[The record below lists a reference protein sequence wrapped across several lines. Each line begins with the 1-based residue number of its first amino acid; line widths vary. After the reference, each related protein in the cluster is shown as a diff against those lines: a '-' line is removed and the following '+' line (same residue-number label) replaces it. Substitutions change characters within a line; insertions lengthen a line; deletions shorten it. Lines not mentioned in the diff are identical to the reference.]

1 MKQLRHHLSR
11 FFTGTLLTLALL
23 TTVGSARADIF
34 GYIDADGMGH
44 FSTEKLDN
52 RYQLFIRGDGF
63 FDSSQLAPG
72 SVKPLDPKVRS
83 SPLFRYL
90 SQHPNLKKYEAM
102 VDQAAQEF
110 ALEPALLKA
119 VMAAESGFNPGA
131 VSPKGAIGLMQ
142 IMPATAE
149 RYGLTGD
156 NKKPIQQKL
165 TDPRTNIRLG
175 ARYLRDLL
183 KLYPAQQELVI
194 ASYNAGE
201 GAVQKYNNKVPP
213 YPETRMYVQ
222 LVRQFYQLYKPAFG
236 QPADGK
242 VDGRVDGRVD
252 SRVDSR
258 TAGMK
263 RIRLVIPGRSNMPAD
278 MPPVAATPI
287 PPAVAM
293 PAAATPF
300 IE

>member
-1 MKQLRHHLSR
+1 MNPFRRHL
-11 FFTGTLLTLALL
+11 GQLLTAILLTFALL
-23 TTVGSARADIF
+23 TSVTSARADIF

-44 FSTEKLDN
+44 FSTEKLDE
-52 RYQLFIRGDGF
+52 RYQLFMRGDGA
-63 FDSSQLAPG
+63 FDSSQFT
-72 SVKPLDPKVRS
+72 SKSEKPLDPAVRN

-90 SQHPNLKKYEAM
+90 SQHPNLKKYEQL

-110 ALEPALLKA
+110 ALDPALLKA

-149 RYGLTGD
+149 RYGLSGD
-156 NKKPIQQKL
+156 KKKPIEQKL

-183 KLYPAQQELVI
+183 KLYPARQELVI

-201 GAVQKYNNKVPP
+201 GAVQKYKNQIPP
-213 YPETRMYVQ
+213 YPETRNYVQ
-222 LVRQFYQLYKPAFG
+222 LVRQFYQLY
-236 QPADGK
+236 QPALTQSG
-242 VDGRVDGRVD
+242 
-252 SRVDSR
+252 S
-258 TAGMK
+258 AGGAGLK
-263 RIRLVIPGRSNMPAD
+263 RIQLVIPGRRSMPGAIA
-278 MPPVAATPI
+278 PAPAASLI
-287 PPAVAM
+287 PPAAAL
-293 PAAATPF
+293 PAATTPL

>member
-1 MKQLRHHLSR
+1 M
-11 FFTGTLLTLALL
+11 TA
-23 TTVGSARADIF
+23 VGSARADIF

-44 FSTEKLDN
+44 FSTEKLDE
-52 RYQLFIRGDGF
+52 RYQLFMRGDGS
-63 FDSSQLAPG
+63 FDSSQLSG
-72 SVKPLDPKVRS
+72 KNTKPLDPKLRD

-90 SQHPNLKKYEAM
+90 SQHPNLKKYEQL
-102 VDQAAQEF
+102 VNQAAQEF

-156 NKKPIQQKL
+156 KKRPIEQKL
-165 TDPRTNIRLG
+165 TDPATNIRLG

-201 GAVQKYNNKVPP
+201 GAVQKYNNQIPP
-213 YPETRMYVQ
+213 YPETRNYVQ
-222 LVRQFYQLYKPAFG
+222 LVRQFYQLYKPG
-236 QPADGK
+236 L
-242 VDGRVDGRVD
+242 D
-252 SRVDSR
+252 SSTKPNGSLR
-258 TAGMK
+258 
-263 RIRLVIPGRSNMPAD
+263 RIQLVIPGRRNMPSDLTPTPATLD
-278 MPPVAATPI
+278 VNVIPPAAAALPATATPI
-287 PPAVAM
+287 
-293 PAAATPF
+293 

>member
-1 MKQLRHHLSR
+1 MKQLRHHLGQLL
-11 FFTGTLLTLALL
+11 TATLLTLALI
-23 TTVGSARADIF
+23 TTVSTARADIF

-44 FSTEKLDN
+44 FSTEKLDE
-52 RYQLFIRGDGF
+52 RYQLFMRGDGS
-63 FDSSQLAPG
+63 FDSSQLSGKSA
-72 SVKPLDPKVRS
+72 KPLDPKLRE

-90 SQHPNLKKYEAM
+90 SQHPNLKKYEQL

-156 NKKPIQQKL
+156 KKKPIEQKL

-175 ARYLRDLL
+175 ARHLRDLL
-183 KLYPAQQELVI
+183 KLYPARQELVI

-201 GAVQKYNNKVPP
+201 GAVQKYNNQIPP
-213 YPETRMYVQ
+213 YPETRNYVQ
-222 LVRQFYQLYKPAFG
+222 LVRQFYQLY
-236 QPADGK
+236 QPGLAS
-242 VDGRVDGRVD
+242 
-252 SRVDSR
+252 SRNSNGASQTGVLR
-258 TAGMK
+258 
-263 RIRLVIPGRSNMPAD
+263 RIQLVIPGRRNMPAD
-278 MPPVAATPI
+278 LMPASAMPGASLI
-287 PPAVAM
+287 PPAASL
-293 PAAATPF
+293 PAATTPI

>member
-1 MKQLRHHLSR
+1 MNQLRRHLGR
-11 FFTGTLLTLALL
+11 LLTATLLTFALL
-23 TTVGSARADIF
+23 TTVSSARADIF

-52 RYQLFIRGDGF
+52 RYQLFMRGDGF
-63 FDSSQLAPG
+63 FDSSQLAAG
-72 SVKPLDPKVRS
+72 GAKPLNPKLRD

-102 VDQAAQEF
+102 VNQAAQEF

-119 VMAAESGFNPGA
+119 VMAAESGFNPAA

-156 NKKPIQQKL
+156 SKKPVEKKL

-213 YPETRMYVQ
+213 YAETRNYVQ
-222 LVRQFYQLYKPAFG
+222 LVGQFYQLYQPAFAQSAAG
-236 QPADGK
+236 TET
-242 VDGRVDGRVD
+242 GRTPGLN
-252 SRVDSR
+252 
-258 TAGMK
+258 
-263 RIRLVIPGRSNMPAD
+263 RIRLVIPGRSNMPAAIT
-278 MPPVAATPI
+278 PNLNPAPI
-287 PPAVAM
+287 PPA
-293 PAAATPF
+293 AAISATATPL

>member
-1 MKQLRHHLSR
+1 MNQLRHHLGQLL
-11 FFTGTLLTLALL
+11 TATLLAFALL
-23 TTVGSARADIF
+23 TSVTNARADIF
-34 GYIDADGMGH
+34 GYIDAEGMGH

-52 RYQLFIRGDGF
+52 RYQLFMRGDGA
-63 FDSSQLAPG
+63 FDSSQLAG
-72 SVKPLDPKVRS
+72 KDAKPLDPKLRD

-90 SQHPNLKKYEAM
+90 SQHPNLKKYEQL

-119 VMAAESGFNPGA
+119 VMAAESGFNPTA

-156 NKKPIQQKL
+156 KKKPVEQKL

-201 GAVQKYNNKVPP
+201 GAVQKYNNQVPP
-213 YPETRMYVQ
+213 YPETRNYVQ
-222 LVRQFYQLYKPAFG
+222 LVHQFYQLYKPAFDQSG
-236 QPADGK
+236 G
-242 VDGRVDGRVD
+242 GNGNRSGN
-252 SRVDSR
+252 
-258 TAGMK
+258 GLK
-263 RIRLVIPGRSNMPAD
+263 RIQLVIPGRRSMPAD
-278 MPPVAATPI
+278 LTPASAMPVASPI
-287 PPAVAM
+287 PPVSAM
-293 PAAATPF
+293 PAVATPL

>member
-1 MKQLRHHLSR
+1 MNQLRRHL
-11 FFTGTLLTLALL
+11 GQLLAATLLTFALL
-23 TTVGSARADIF
+23 TTAGSAHADIF

-44 FSTEKLDN
+44 FSTEKLDS
-52 RYQLFIRGDGF
+52 RYQLFMRGDGF
-63 FDSSQLAPG
+63 FDSSQLAAG
-72 SVKPLDPKVRS
+72 GAKPLNPKLRD

-90 SQHPNLKKYEAM
+90 SQHPNLKKYEPL
-102 VDQAAQEF
+102 VNQAAQEF

-119 VMAAESGFNPGA
+119 VMAAESGFNPSA

-156 NKKPIQQKL
+156 SKKPVEKKL

-213 YPETRMYVQ
+213 YAETRNYVQ
-222 LVRQFYQLYKPAFG
+222 LVRQFYQLYQPAFAQSAG
-236 QPADGK
+236 SNDGGPK
-242 VDGRVDGRVD
+242 SGLN
-252 SRVDSR
+252 
-258 TAGMK
+258 
-263 RIRLVIPGRSNMPAD
+263 RIRLVIPGRSNMPAAMTPD
-278 MPPVAATPI
+278 AAPI
-287 PPAVAM
+287 PPAAAI
-293 PAAATPF
+293 PATATPL

>member
-1 MKQLRHHLSR
+1 MNQLRRHLGQLL
-11 FFTGTLLTLALL
+11 TATLLTFALL

-52 RYQLFIRGDGF
+52 RYQLFMRGDGF
-63 FDSSQLAPG
+63 FDSSQLAAG
-72 SVKPLDPKVRS
+72 GAKPLDQKLRD

-90 SQHPNLKKYEAM
+90 SQHPNLKKYEAL

-119 VMAAESGFNPGA
+119 VMAAESGFNPAA

-156 NKKPIQQKL
+156 SKKPVEKKL

-213 YPETRMYVQ
+213 YAETRNYVQ
-222 LVRQFYQLYKPAFG
+222 LVRQFYQLYQPAFAQSAASTNAG
-236 QPADGK
+236 GK
-242 VDGRVDGRVD
+242 PGLN
-252 SRVDSR
+252 
-258 TAGMK
+258 
-263 RIRLVIPGRSNMPAD
+263 RIRLVIPGRSNMPAAIA
-278 MPPVAATPI
+278 PNLNPAPAPI
-287 PPAVAM
+287 PPA
-293 PAAATPF
+293 AAISATATPL